1 MHLLIALLTAIATL
15 LFALDRIGIDIGW
28 LNPWAWRRRR
38 QWMKQLNANPA
49 FNLDT
54 PMEAM
59 ALLLLATARID
70 GDLSSDEKQ
79 ELRKIFEDSFNQNTR
94 DSSAL
99 LSSSTYLLGDGLEVF
114 KRPQDV
120 VSKSLEK
127 FSSEQR
133 ESSIQ
138 LLTRIS
144 EVSGPASDS
153 QKDYISSIRGVF
165 YSSKD
170 KGSWE

>member
-1 MHLLIALLTAIATL
+1 
-15 LFALDRIGIDIGW
+15 
-28 LNPWAWRRRR
+28 
-38 QWMKQLNANPA
+38 
-49 FNLDT
+49 
-54 PMEAM
+54 MEAM